1 MWMRRREWFEP
12 AAGRGNTRRNLHT
25 DDYAF
30 GNSNRVLEEFAN
42 ESHLAEPHCA
52 VSGMDFK
59 DQSQQR
65 EQESTAAT
73 ASFSQTPQLQ
83 FIQARSRGGRSI

>member
-1 MWMRRREWFEP
+1 
-12 AAGRGNTRRNLHT
+12 
-25 DDYAF
+25 
-30 GNSNRVLEEFAN
+30 
-42 ESHLAEPHCA
+42 
-52 VSGMDFK
+52 MDFK